1 MRSFQLDTLAE
12 PEPRFLGSGLTLKAG
27 KWGTLIGYEVYES
40 PKNLNFS
47 TYPFST
53 WFSATVGFTNGWD
66 NADNNNGYPRPIG
79 SFAFTPNDKLS
90 ATVNYLFG
98 PEQNRD
104 QMRGKDINNR
114 WIVDTTILYTGIDR
128 VTLAVNFDFTGEE
141 NDGARCRRTPERQL
155 ELGWDC
161 RLLGYD

>member
-1 MRSFQLDTLAE
+1 
-12 PEPRFLGSGLTLKAG
+12 
-27 KWGTLIGYEVYES
+27 
-40 PKNLNFS
+40 
-47 TYPFST
+47 
-53 WFSATVGFTNGWD
+53 VGFTNGWD

-128 VTLAVNFDFTGEE
+128 VTWRSTSTSRA
-141 NDGARCRRTPERQL
+141 RRTTRRSLPSDARTPTRAGVGL
-155 ELGWDC
+155 PAT
-161 RLLGYD
+161 

>member
-27 KWGTLIGYEVYES
+27 KWGTRIGYEVYES
-40 PKNLNFS
+40 SKNLNFS
-47 TYPFST
+47 THPFST

-104 QMRGKDINNR
+104 QMRGKDFNNR
-114 WIVDTTILYTGIDR
+114 WIVDTTISLYGHRSSDPGGQLR
-128 VTLAVNFDFTGEE
+128 LRGRGERP
-141 NDGARCRRTPERQL
+141 GARCRRTPERQL
-155 ELGWDC
+155 ELG
-161 RLLGYD
+161 